1 MHCRLN
7 FSFHWEK
14 RQNKQKHLL
23 IFFLRKSR
31 LLSPIAIAFI
41 AIQRKKTKRENDVE
55 ELKKWAEQ
63 KKILASR
70 WIRGCWGA
78 WLGFT
83 CSPFSRQVSCQ
94 LSVAEQS
101 TWAWRSP
108 EFSSLELEGVIFH
121 KLRLGSG
128 SPIFSSGPIDLGIT
142 QAFSR
147 FW

>member
-1 MHCRLN
+1 MHCRVN
-7 FSFHWEK
+7 FSFNWEK

-31 LLSPIAIAFI
+31 LLSPIAITFI
-41 AIQRKKTKRENDVE
+41 AIQRKKDKKREWCWRIE
-55 ELKKWAEQ
+55 EVSWTKKDSCF
-63 KKILASR
+63 KMDSLLLRSLAR
-70 WIRGCWGA
+70 IYLFA
-78 WLGFT
+78 F
-83 CSPFSRQVSCQ
+83 FSAGE

-128 SPIFSSGPIDLGIT
+128 SPIFSSGPIDLEIT

-147 FW
+147 SW